1 MPVSRRNFLGSA
13 AAMGLLTTMLTP
25 EQVSA
30 LQDTKNNGSQDAK
43 DSGPSEEEMPHDSPA
58 FWGGFYDVVD
68 PTSPE
73 YGKKS
78 GTRGSESL
86 ADPKLDAQYLHF
98 KPEEKRLRYAT
109 TIEKTELLDHSG
121 DVAVSILMNQFR
133 PSVEDAKR
141 RSASQLRVDAT
152 QNSPF
157 MNLMSPLAWSSTAS
171 LKPDKSG
178 GVPSLE
184 TLGFQSDSV
193 IHSSSHIL
201 LTKGGGRM
209 AVNVSQAAKNSMFMK
224 VLGAMIDAGKMI
236 APLVSLPAVSVT
248 AMSAFSQA
256 FSFWENRTQFLI
268 NGNLVNAYATKQAMD
283 DPEIK
288 SPAIGLIPG
297 DYIVVAKKDT
307 EKLQAALPQL
317 HIFQGYLV
325 HQDTDLNQPSYKYLA
340 DSRIPDITYATVK
353 VGVKPLSSYIG
364 G

>member
-1 MPVSRRNFLGSA
+1 MSVSRRNFLGSA
-13 AAMGLLTTMLTP
+13 AAMGLLTSMLTP
-25 EQVSA
+25 EQLSA
-30 LQDTKNNGSQDAK
+30 LQEAKNAGSQEEK

-58 FWGGFYDVVD
+58 FWGGFYDVVN
-68 PTSPE
+68 PASPE
-73 YGKKS
+73 YGQKTA
-78 GTRGSESL
+78 TRGSESL

-98 KPEEKRLRYAT
+98 EPEEKRLRYAT

-133 PSVEDAKR
+133 PSVDDAKR

-178 GVPSLE
+178 SVPSLDK
-184 TLGFQSDSV
+184 LGFQSDSV

-209 AVNVSQAAKNSMFMK
+209 AVNISQAAKNSMFIK
-224 VLGAMIDAGKMI
+224 VMSAMIDAGKAI
-236 APLVSLPAVSVT
+236 APMISLPAVSVT
-248 AMSAFSQA
+248 AMSAISQA

-288 SPAIGLIPG
+288 SPAIGLVPG

-307 EKLQAALPQL
+307 DKLHAALPQL
-317 HIFQGYLV
+317 RIFQGYLV

>member
-1 MPVSRRNFLGSA
+1 MSTSRRNFLGSA
-13 AAMGLLTTMLTP
+13 AAMGLLATMFTP
-25 EQVSA
+25 EQLRA
-30 LQDTKNNGSQDAK
+30 LQDAKNGGTQGAQDH
-43 DSGPSEEEMPHDSPA
+43 GPTEDELPHDSPA
-58 FWGGFYDVVD
+58 FWGGFYDNVN
-68 PTSPE
+68 PASPE
-73 YGKKS
+73 YGKKV
-78 GTRGSESL
+78 GTRGSASL
-86 ADPKLDAQYLHF
+86 ADPSLDAQYLHYTSD
-98 KPEEKRLRYAT
+98 EKRLRYAT
-109 TIEKTELLDHSG
+109 TIEQTELMDHSG
-121 DVAVSILMNQFR
+121 DVAVSIVMNQFR

-171 LKPDKSG
+171 LKPDSSG
-178 GVPSLE
+178 SIPSLDK
-184 TLGFQSDSV
+184 LGFQSDSV

-201 LTKGGGRM
+201 LTKGGGRL

-224 VLGAMIDAGKMI
+224 VMGAMIDAGNMV
-236 APLVSLPAVSVT
+236 APLISLPAVSTT
-248 AMSAFSQA
+248 AMSALSHA

-307 EKLQAALPQL
+307 EKLQAALPKL

-325 HQDTDLNQPSYKYLA
+325 HQDTDLNQPSNKFLA

>member
-1 MPVSRRNFLGSA
+1 MSVSRRNFLSSA

-25 EQVSA
+25 EQLSA
-30 LQDTKNNGSQDAK
+30 LQDAKSNGSQDAK
-43 DSGPSEEEMPHDSPA
+43 DSGQNEEELPHDSPA
-58 FWGGFYDVVD
+58 FWGGFYDVVN
-68 PTSPE
+68 PASPD
-73 YGKKS
+73 YGKKA

-86 ADPKLDAQYLHF
+86 ADPKLDAQYLHYS
-98 KPEEKRLRYAT
+98 PDEKRLRYAT
-109 TIEKTELLDHSG
+109 TIEKNELLDHSG
-121 DVAVSILMNQFR
+121 DVSVSILMNQFR
-133 PSVEDAKR
+133 PSIEDAKK

-152 QNSPF
+152 QNRPF
-157 MNLMSPLAWSSTAS
+157 MGLMSPLAWSSTAS
-171 LKPDKSG
+171 LKPDSSG
-178 GVPSLE
+178 AVPSLDK
-184 TLGFQSDSV
+184 LGFQSEGV

-201 LTKGGGRM
+201 LTKGSGRM
-209 AVNVSQAAKNSMFMK
+209 AVNISQAAKNSMFMK
-224 VLGAMIDAGKMI
+224 VLGYMMEAGKMI

-248 AMSAFSQA
+248 AMDAFSQA

-307 EKLQAALPQL
+307 DKLQEALPKL
-317 HIFQGYLV
+317 RIFQGYLV
-325 HQDTDLNQPSYKYLA
+325 HQDTDLNQPMNKYLA

-353 VGVKPLSSYIG
+353 VGTKPLSSYIG